1 MGKVLQYGGR
11 ISCRLCGLAVLLWL
25 GSFSVSVSAA
35 PALCQPHPQAEWMAL
50 ADLRQMLEEYGY
62 VIQTLSVK
70 GDCYEMQ
77 GKNQEGEPVRLLMDT
92 QSADVVLSEQD
103 EEPDL

>member
-11 ISCRLCGLAVLLWL
+11 ISGRLCGLAVLLWL

-35 PALCQPHPQAEWMAL
+35 PALCQPHPQEEWMAQ
-50 ADLRQMLEEYGY
+50 ADLKQMLEEYGY
-62 VIQTLSVK
+62 IIEELSVK
-70 GDCYEMQ
+70 GDCFEMR
-77 GKNQEGEPVRLLMDT
+77 GKTPEGEPVRLLMDT
-92 QSADVVLSEQD
+92 QTADVVLSEQD

>member
-1 MGKVLQYGGR
+1 MGKVLQRGGR
-11 ISCRLCGLAVLLWL
+11 VSGRLCALAVFLWL
-25 GSFSVSVSAA
+25 VCLSASA
-35 PALCQPHPQAEWMAL
+35 RSDPALCQPHPQEDWMTQ

-62 VIQTLSVK
+62 IIQELKITNH
-70 GDCYEMQ
+70 CYEMR

-92 QSADVVLSEQD
+92 QTADVVLSEQD